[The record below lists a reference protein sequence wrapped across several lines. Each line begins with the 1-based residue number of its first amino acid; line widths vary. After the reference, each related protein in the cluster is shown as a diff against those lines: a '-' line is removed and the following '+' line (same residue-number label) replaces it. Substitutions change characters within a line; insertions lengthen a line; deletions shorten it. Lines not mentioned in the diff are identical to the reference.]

1 MLRIAR
7 NLFHSQQAG
16 LVMVLLLLGSVV
28 ALAAGNARNPFTGE
42 EYNKLLNA
50 ATLMETATQA
60 SFFAIMAAG
69 ASLVIISA
77 GIDLSV
83 GAIYALA
90 GVGGAMALR
99 ALQIDS
105 GLSVVASLAICA
117 GIGIFCGLL
126 NGAMVVGLRVHP
138 FVVTL
143 GTMWI
148 FRGVAFVM
156 SGAATLVVPEAQT
169 RAAKASLGL
178 SETLHPVPLLA
189 MILITVAGALYLNR
203 TVWGRHNYAV
213 GGNMEAA
220 RYSGLP
226 INRILISVYALS
238 GWTAGIAAF
247 LGSSYYGSASCIDGS
262 GYELYVIA
270 SAVVGGVSLNGG
282 RGNIVGAMLGA
293 LLIALIR
300 QSIVI
305 LQFNPQF
312 EWIVVGLAIVLAVFL
327 DRLKTD
333 LSARRLALAAQ
344 AVRAS
349 STTESRSET

>member
-1 MLRIAR
+1 
-7 NLFHSQQAG
+7 
-16 LVMVLLLLGSVV
+16 
-28 ALAAGNARNPFTGE
+28 
-42 EYNKLLNA
+42 
-50 ATLMETATQA
+50 
-60 SFFAIMAAG
+60 
-69 ASLVIISA
+69 
-77 GIDLSV
+77 
-83 GAIYALA
+83 
-90 GVGGAMALR
+90 
-99 ALQIDS
+99 
-105 GLSVVASLAICA
+105 
-117 GIGIFCGLL
+117 
-126 NGAMVVGLRVHP
+126 
-138 FVVTL
+138 
-143 GTMWI
+143 
-148 FRGVAFVM
+148 
-156 SGAATLVVPEAQT
+156 
-169 RAAKASLGL
+169 
-178 SETLHPVPLLA
+178 
-189 MILITVAGALYLNR
+189 
-203 TVWGRHNYAV
+203 
-213 GGNMEAA
+213 MEAA

-238 GWTAGIAAF
+238 GWAAGIAAF

-282 RGNIVGAMLGA
+282 RGSIVGAMLGA

-349 STTESRSET
+349 STAESRSET